1 MKMTFEEYREAV
13 IKKCKDD
20 YSDFCKKWEKELQEA
35 IEDFDERKVFES
47 AYKTNESIS
56 GQAYCLMMC
65 I

>member
-1 MKMTFEEYREAV
+1 MEMTFEEYRNAV

-20 YSDFCKKWEKELQEA
+20 YPDFCRKWEKEFQEA
-35 IEDFDERKVFES
+35 IEDFDKTKAFES
-47 AYKTNESIS
+47 AYRTKESIS